1 MKGNKVLLSVL
12 LFTSLAWGQEGKML
26 SKAIGF
32 AGGLISGSGFSYRK
46 IDEKGGYQ
54 INGGLVGWNRNETLP
69 AESDLWYSDYV
80 VTEYAWNM
88 YINGNVG
95 VNLYKTLRKAEKSTL
110 YLLCGSAIYID
121 AEEETSRK
129 HQYGHYISPE
139 KNTWDTNL
147 QVNAGAGFGFEYHI
161 TENIHLAL
169 EWPLTLSIGGE
180 TDFQI
185 IMYIPQGGIHYYF
198 E

>member
-1 MKGNKVLLSVL
+1 MIKKSFFLWILLLTTTVW
-12 LFTSLAWGQEGKML
+12 AQEELQL

-32 AGGLISGSGFSYRK
+32 GGGMISGSGFSYRK
-46 IDEKGGYQ
+46 IDDKGGFQ
-54 INGGLVGWNRNETLP
+54 INGGLIGWNRNETLP
-69 AESDLWYSDYV
+69 DESDLRFSDYV
-80 VTEYAWNM
+80 YTEYAWNM

-110 YLLCGSAIYID
+110 YLLYGAAVYLE
-121 AEEETSRK
+121 AEQEISRRY
-129 HQYGHYISPE
+129 QGGHYISE
-139 KNTWDTNL
+139 EQTNWSNDLIFNT
-147 QVNAGAGFGFEYHI
+147 GAGFGFEYHV

-169 EWPLTLSIGGE
+169 EWPLILSLGGNS
-180 TDFQI
+180 DFEI

>member
-1 MKGNKVLLSVL
+1 MIKKSFLLGIL
-12 LFTSLAWGQEGKML
+12 LFTSIAWAQEGIHL

-32 AGGLISGSGFSYRK
+32 GGGLISGSGFSYRK

-54 INGGLVGWNRNETLP
+54 INGGLVGWNQNEQLP
-69 AESDLWYSDYV
+69 SESDLWYSNYV

-88 YINGNVG
+88 YVNGNVG
-95 VNLYKTLRKAEKSTL
+95 INFYKTLRKAEKSTL
-110 YLLCGSAIYID
+110 YLLWGSAIYLD
-121 AEEETSRK
+121 AEQELSRK
-129 HQYGHYISPE
+129 HQYGQYISDE
-139 KNTWDTNL
+139 KTSWDTNL
-147 QVNAGAGFGFEYHI
+147 KVNAGAGFGFEYHI

-169 EWPLTLSIGGE
+169 EWPLTLSFSGNSE
-180 TDFQI
+180 FNI